1 MKRKGLTKR
10 EREFCRQYSESGNS
24 LLAAEAAGF
33 KKECRRI
40 GNELLSREDI
50 ASEISRLCALK
61 KQTAAS
67 LACTGYARLAFG
79 SIADAVSLLYMESPS
94 SKELEQMDLFS
105 VAEIKRPKDGSMEIK
120 FFDRFKALEKL
131 CEDNTKEKGASPVI
145 EALCAGAAALQNSG
159 VTADEA

>member
-10 EREFCRQYSESGNS
+10 EREFCRHYVVSGNS
-24 LLAAEAAGF
+24 LLAAKAAGYKNDSL
-33 KKECRRI
+33 KK
-40 GNELLSREDI
+40 GSELLSREAI
-50 ASEISRLCALK
+50 ASEIERLCALK
-61 KQTAAS
+61 KQTAAA

-79 SIADAVSLLYMESPS
+79 SIADAVSLLYMENPS
-94 SKELEQMDLFS
+94 AKELEQMDLFS

-145 EALCAGAAALQNSG
+145 EALCAGAAALKDSG

>member
-1 MKRKGLTKR
+1 MKLKGLTKR
-10 EREFCRQYSESGNS
+10 EKEFCRQYSECGNS
-24 LLAAEAAGF
+24 RLAAEAAGF
-33 KKECRRI
+33 KNDSLKK

-50 ASEISRLCALK
+50 ASEIARLCLLK

-79 SIADAVSLLYMESPS
+79 SIADAVSLLYMENPS
-94 SKELEQMDLFS
+94 VKELEQMNLFS

-131 CEDNTKEKGASPVI
+131 CEDSSEEKGASPVI
-145 EALCAGAAALQNSG
+145 EALCAGAAALKDCG